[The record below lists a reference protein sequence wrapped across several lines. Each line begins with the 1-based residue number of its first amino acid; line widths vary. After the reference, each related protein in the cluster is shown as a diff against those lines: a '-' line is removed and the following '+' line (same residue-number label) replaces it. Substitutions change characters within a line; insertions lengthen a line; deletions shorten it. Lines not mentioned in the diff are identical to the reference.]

1 MMLEIYSKNNTNRI
15 VSMDVQDRFNSHYK
29 ITMKMLDSK
38 LCRPT
43 VFSGEEKRA
52 VESREE

>member
-1 MMLEIYSKNNTNRI
+1 
-15 VSMDVQDRFNSHYK
+15 MDAQDRFNSHYK
-29 ITMKMLDSK
+29 ITLKMLDSK